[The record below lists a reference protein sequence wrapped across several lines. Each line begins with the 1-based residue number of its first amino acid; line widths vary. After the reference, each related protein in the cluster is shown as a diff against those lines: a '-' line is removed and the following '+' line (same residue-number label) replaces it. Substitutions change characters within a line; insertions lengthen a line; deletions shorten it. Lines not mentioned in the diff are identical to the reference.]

1 MSKQLSIFIS
11 QDKDNYNANNKDIKL
26 KKKIVL
32 GHTHTTQLPR
42 AVVLS
47 LKDRYQRIITEAAE
61 VNGRICSITR
71 KLQYLFINK
80 MRTRPILNLNVHKL
94 NE

>member
-26 KKKIVL
+26 KKIVL

-80 MRTRPILNLNVHKL
+80 MRTRPILHLNVLKL